1 MPTNKYVKIDEINKF
16 NDRRLRNLRLRQERI
31 NKNKVKTKLKTN
43 DYVVIKAYGDTIG
56 VSRKLKSV
64 YENIPYRILSIKYFN
79 VILENILDGS
89 QVLRAVDDI
98 KKIGIIDNNEE
109 NVKNVPKEVFKML
122 NILTYEN
129 IKEIF
134 ENKKKKMKI
143 LRWIKG

>member
-1 MPTNKYVKIDEINKF
+1 MVKN
-16 NDRRLRNLRLRQERI
+16 QS
-31 NKNKVKTKLKTN
+31 V
-43 DYVVIKAYGDTIG
+43 YGDTIG

-89 QVLRAVDDI
+89 QVLRAVDDV

-109 NVKNVPKEVFKML
+109 NFKNVPKEVFKML
-122 NILTYEN
+122 NVLTYEN

-134 ENKKKKMKI
+134 ENKKDENPKMDQRVTRSKRI
-143 LRWIKG
+143 NDIERDKQMLLEEFFNLDEEDFEDIEERHVRFDI